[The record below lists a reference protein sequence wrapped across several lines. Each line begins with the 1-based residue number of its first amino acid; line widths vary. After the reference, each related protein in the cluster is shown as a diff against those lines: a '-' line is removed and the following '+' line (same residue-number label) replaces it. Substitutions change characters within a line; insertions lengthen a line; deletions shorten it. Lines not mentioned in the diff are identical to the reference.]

1 MLMKI
6 FLILFISHTSL
17 AATTVS
23 VINKKGIGSSG
34 GSEDRYSWNCS
45 NKIDARCV
53 TNLTVADMGDIAQ
66 LHQRADAI
74 EAKMKFE
81 SQRVDDTIL
90 TVASA
95 SFFDRMNDQ
104 DKKELILLIESVVQK
119 TIEKSQQK

>member
-6 FLILFISHTSL
+6 FLILFISHASL
-17 AATTVS
+17 AATTAS
-23 VINKKGIGSSG
+23 VINTQHKGFTGNR
-34 GSEDRYSWNCS
+34 EDRYAWDCS
-45 NKIDARCV
+45 KGIDARCV

-74 EAKMKFE
+74 EAKMNFE
-81 SQRVDDTIL
+81 SQRVDNTIMA
-90 TVASA
+90 VASA